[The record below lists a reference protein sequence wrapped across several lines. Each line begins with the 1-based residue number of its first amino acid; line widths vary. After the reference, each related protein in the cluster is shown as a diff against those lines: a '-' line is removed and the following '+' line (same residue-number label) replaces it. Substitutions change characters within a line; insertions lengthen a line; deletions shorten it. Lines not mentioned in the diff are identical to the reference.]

1 MRYTTNSQIRP
12 RQRLNSHSNRLE
24 VLDKILSALL
34 FLFFL
39 IFASAE
45 LAYAAPTI
53 NPGNW
58 EYTMKM
64 KIEGLGIPIPQIPVT
79 HTGCITETN
88 PTVETAEMKKA
99 GCKVVDRKI
108 SGNNVTYTGRCVT
121 GDNVMDTN
129 YKMNFQGN
137 SMTGTFDQVR
147 KVSGKVQSTATGTIS
162 AKRLG
167 PCTTKDK

>member
-1 MRYTTNSQIRP
+1 MSHSRSRR
-12 RQRLNSHSNRLE
+12 RQRRHRS
-24 VLDKILSALL
+24 KLL
-34 FLFFL
+34 PT
-39 IFASAE
+39 ASAASSGMLSVLLLLTLVSAE
-45 LAYAAPTI
+45 PTFAAPSI
-53 NPGNW
+53 NPGDW

-64 KIEGLGIPIPQIPVT
+64 KIEGLGIPLPQIPVT
-79 HTGCITETN
+79 FTGCITQSN
-88 PTVETAEMKKA
+88 PTVETPEMKKA
-99 GCKVVDRKI
+99 GCKIVNQKI

-137 SMTGTFDQVR
+137 SMSGTFDQVR

-167 PCTTKDK
+167 PCTKKDK